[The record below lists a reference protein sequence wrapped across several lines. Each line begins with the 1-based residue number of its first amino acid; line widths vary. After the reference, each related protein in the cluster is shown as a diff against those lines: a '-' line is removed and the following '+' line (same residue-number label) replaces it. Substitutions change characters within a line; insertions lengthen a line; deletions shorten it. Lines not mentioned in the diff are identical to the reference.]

1 MAKTLLDE
9 LEELARR
16 IVAIDLSQKIIVKDT
31 EGTDEQSR
39 SDMRVR

>member
-16 IVAIDLSQKIIVKDT
+16 IVAIDLSQKIIVKDV
-31 EGTDEQSR
+31 EPDNE
-39 SDMRVR
+39 

>member
-16 IVAIDLSQKIIVKDT
+16 IVAIDLSQKIIVKD
-31 EGTDEQSR
+31 EDE
-39 SDMRVR
+39 